1 MTYKIMLADDEP
13 IMRKALQSLIDWK
26 SIDCEVIYV
35 AQNGEE
41 VLETLE
47 IVRPDIL
54 ITDIKMPGGDGVE
67 ISKYIWEKKYRSR

>member
-41 VLETLE
+41 VL
-47 IVRPDIL
+47 
-54 ITDIKMPGGDGVE
+54 
-67 ISKYIWEKKYRSR
+67 